1 MLARN
6 SGGSSVGRIHS
17 FGSEWARLG
26 IARTATVV
34 CSILLFL
41 AVLSIQLPTS
51 SDPSEDLPIP
61 TDSPEE
67 NEKMDTDPPVAP
79 VLASAVLEGPNNENI
94 LISWS
99 LSDDDGGGDNDVS
112 RYAIYYSNVH
122 NYEGEGYSYLGEA
135 NKGETI
141 FIHSLSGD
149 GDWSDYFYYVQ
160 ANDTS
165 GNGNWSAQAGKSVRY
180 LEEGKQIVSIPL
192 IQEDTTLEVV
202 LQSLDG
208 SYKHVRYYKSSDQS
222 DHWKSY
228 WTFKTYR
235 TLFDI
240 DHTMGFWI
248 DITRADDLVV
258 AGLVPEVTQIALS
271 HEWNFVGYPSFV
283 ERSVSNAL
291 AGMDWLKIQG
301 YDDVPPFNLRQMTG
315 NDMMQAGEGYWI
327 WVDLPQTWEVS
338 NMPAASPYIVWTDPA
353 DGETGVSFNASI
365 WVKFSEEM
373 NTSSVIWTMAPDPSL
388 CAHYW
393 WDVNTLL
400 EVRFANPW
408 TENTS
413 IAIQVDG
420 KDLDGNFLVLGPVPN
435 PWSFTTGFGDAPY
448 IVTTDPFD
456 AEVDVPLDYPVTIW
470 FSEPMDISSVTLT
483 VVPFLGY
490 QPDWSNNNVTLTLY
504 HTFPYSECVQIEI
517 AIYGLDLDGNPLGPG
532 PVPNPFYFCTG
543 CISPYILVT
552 DPSHGEEWVPTD
564 RNISIRFSEP
574 MNTSSVFWTVTPDPG
589 PGGWSQSWYD
599 NDMLLVLSHSF
610 PFAEATLYVVIVI
623 DAQDKSGQ
631 HLIPGPV
638 PNSWEFYTGAYPFV
652 VYTYPANNSVDIP
665 LNASIEI
672 MFSQPMNESSLN
684 WTISPDPGGWTE
696 TWVNDTTVILSHSNL
711 FDPLVTYSFEIVY
724 VEDVHGFELL
734 ELPFVLTFTTEL

>member
-1 MLARN
+1 
-6 SGGSSVGRIHS
+6 
-17 FGSEWARLG
+17 
-26 IARTATVV
+26 
-34 CSILLFL
+34 
-41 AVLSIQLPTS
+41 
-51 SDPSEDLPIP
+51 
-61 TDSPEE
+61 
-67 NEKMDTDPPVAP
+67 MDTDPPVAP

-99 LSDDDGGGDNDVS
+99 LSNDDGGGDNDVS
-112 RYAIYYSNVH
+112 RYAVYYSNVH
-122 NYEGEGYSYLGEA
+122 NYEGEGYSYLGEV
-135 NKGETI
+135 NKGETV
-141 FIHSLSGD
+141 FIHSLAGD

-165 GNGNWSAQAGKSVRY
+165 GNGNWSGQAGKFTRY
-180 LEEGKQIVSIPL
+180 LEEGKQIASIPL

-240 DHTMGFWI
+240 DLTMGFWI
-248 DITRADDLVV
+248 DITRADHLVV
-258 AGLVPEVTQIALS
+258 AGLVPEVTHIDLG
-271 HEWNFVGYPSFV
+271 HEWNFVGYPSFI

-291 AGMDWLKIQG
+291 AGMDWMKVQG

-315 NDMMQAGEGYWI
+315 NDMMQAGEGYWV

-338 NMPAASPYIVWTDPA
+338 NVPAASPYIVWTDPA
-353 DGETGVSFNASI
+353 DGETGVPLNASI

-373 NTSSVIWTMAPDPSL
+373 NTSSVTWTMAPDPGL
-388 CAHYW
+388 CTHYW

-413 IAIQVDG
+413 IAIQVEG
-420 KDLDGNFLVLGPVPN
+420 KDLDGNFLVPGPVPN

-448 IVTTDPFD
+448 IVMTNPFD
-456 AEVDVPLDYPVTIW
+456 AEVDVPLDYPITIW
-470 FSEPMDISSVTLT
+470 FSKPMDISSVTVTL
-483 VVPFLGY
+483 VPFLGY
-490 QPDWSNNNVTLTLY
+490 QPDWSNNNMTLTLY
-504 HTFPYSECVQIEI
+504 HPVPYSECTQYEI
-517 AIYGLDLDGNPLGPG
+517 AIDGLDLDGNPLVPG
-532 PVPNPFYFCTG
+532 PVPNPFYFSTG
-543 CISPYILVT
+543 CVSPYILVT
-552 DPSHGEEWVPTD
+552 DPYHGEEWVPTD

-574 MNTSSVFWTVTPDPG
+574 MNTTSVYWTIMPDPG
-589 PGGWSQSWYD
+589 GWAYEWYD
-599 NDMLLVLSHSF
+599 NDTLLVLTHSIL
-610 PFAEATLYVVIVI
+610 FAQCTRYMVNVTYAE
-623 DAQDKSGQ
+623 DKSGRP
-631 HLIPGPV
+631 LIPGPV
-638 PNSWEFYTGAYPFV
+638 PNSWEFCTCVYPFV

-672 MFSQPMNESSLN
+672 MFSQPMNESSLIWMFTPN
-684 WTISPDPGGWTE
+684 PFGWTE
-696 TWVNDTTVILSHSNL
+696 TWVNETTVILSHSNL
-711 FDPLVTYSFEIVY
+711 FNPLVTYSFEIVY

-734 ELPFVLTFTTEL
+734 ELPFVLVFTTEL